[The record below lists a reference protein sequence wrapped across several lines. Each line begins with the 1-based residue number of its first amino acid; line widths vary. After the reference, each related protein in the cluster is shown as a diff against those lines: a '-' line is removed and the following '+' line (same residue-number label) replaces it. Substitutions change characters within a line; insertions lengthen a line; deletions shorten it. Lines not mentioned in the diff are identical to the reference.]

1 MKYFCSAIISWA
13 GLSFC
18 LHASMT
24 QTPWQPLYKGI
35 DHSIGTNTPD
45 AALPRLQVT
54 HCLRIDLTDP
64 DVQLFTTPRATNYSA
79 NISET
84 SSESIGT
91 FIEKYRVQVAV
102 DANFYDTNPGGSDP
116 DAEGLPTEVF
126 GLQISRGQIVSAA
139 DTGPDSNG
147 RNAAILFTTNKV
159 PVVNFNNRPPGT
171 STLGIYTAVSG
182 FYPVL
187 SNGVNIG
194 AAASTSYPDPY
205 IHQPQPRTAF
215 GLSRDRRYL
224 YLTVIDGRQPGYSDG
239 STDVETAMWMQSF
252 GAWDAVNMDGG
263 GSTAMYAS
271 DCGGAPEALN
281 HSSYLVARGRERYI
295 GSHLG
300 VYAKP
305 LPAFINDVQVVPG
318 TDTATVQWTT
328 LERATGWV
336 EFGLTSNYTAVSV
349 TNNFPV
355 TNHVMTL
362 NGLVEGTPYYFRIHS
377 SSASSNATVDCYFTT
392 GLAATESPVL
402 VFDFTNQWK
411 FTASNLDGVN
421 WQSPGYNDSGWQSG
435 QSLFYVGEAS
445 AYVNPKK
452 TVMPGDASTGFPY
465 LTYYFRTRFVFP
477 RDPAGVS
484 LTLSNFVDDGAVFYL
499 NGRELARLRMPT
511 GPVANQ
517 TLAAGFP
524 CATLPSPQQGDA
536 TTNCSDVVLVPSGSI
551 TNLVGGENV
560 LAVEVHNYNARSSD
574 VVFGNALYSGAP
586 AFIPAP
592 LYFLESDGTFTLYWN
607 GSGFFLQRASELGLP
622 DSWSDFPGPTANS
635 PVTLTNLSPTTFYR
649 LRR

>member
-1 MKYFCSAIISWA
+1 MKHFWTALITWM
-13 GLSFC
+13 GVSFS

-35 DHSIGTNTPD
+35 DHSVGTNTPD

-79 NISET
+79 NFSET
-84 SSESIGT
+84 LSESIGT

-102 DANFYDTNPGGSDP
+102 DANFYDTTPGASDP

-126 GLQISRGQIVSAA
+126 GLQISRGEIVSAA

-147 RNAAILFTTNKV
+147 RNAVILFTTNKV
-159 PVVNFNNRPPGT
+159 ATVNFNNRPPGA

-194 AAASTSYPDPY
+194 AAASTSYPDPF

-224 YLTVIDGRQPGYSDG
+224 YLTVIDGRQAGYSDG

-252 GAWDAVNMDGG
+252 GASDAVNMDGG
-263 GSTAMYAS
+263 GSSALYAS
-271 DCGGAPEALN
+271 DCGGAPEALS
-281 HSSYLVARGRERYI
+281 HSSYLIARGRERYI

-305 LPAFINDVQVVPG
+305 LPGFINDVQVVPG
-318 TDTATVQWTT
+318 SDTATVRWTT
-328 LERATGWV
+328 LERATGWI
-336 EFGLTSNYTAVSV
+336 EFGSTTNYTAFSV
-349 TNNFPV
+349 TNDFPV

-362 NGLVEGTPYYFRIHS
+362 NGLTEGTTNYFRIHS
-377 SSASSNATVDCYFTT
+377 SSASSNAVRDCYFTT
-392 GLAATESPVL
+392 GLAPTGSPVL
-402 VFDFTNQWK
+402 LFGFTNQWK
-411 FTASNLDGVN
+411 FTASNLDGIN
-421 WQSPGYNDSGWQSG
+421 WQAPAYNDSAWPSG
-435 QSLFYVGEAS
+435 PSLLSVGESS
-445 AYVNPKK
+445 AYVDPKR
-452 TVMPGDASTGFPY
+452 TPLPLDTSTTFPY
-465 LTYYFRTRFVFP
+465 LTYYFRTRFAFP
-477 RDPAGVS
+477 RDPAGIA

-511 GPVANQ
+511 GPVNNQ
-517 TLAAGFP
+517 TLASGYP
-524 CATLPSPQQGDA
+524 CAGDA
-536 TTNCSDVVLVPSGSI
+536 TTNCADVVFVPGDSA
-551 TNLVGGENV
+551 TNLVPGENV
-560 LAVEVHNYNARSSD
+560 IAVEVHNYNTRSSD
-574 VVFGNALYSGAP
+574 VVFGTALYAADP
-586 AFIPAP
+586 AIFPAT
-592 LYFLESDGTFTLYWN
+592 LQFLESDGSLTLYWN
-607 GSGFFLQRASELGLP
+607 ASGFVLQRAAELGLTNF
-622 DSWSDFPGPTANS
+622 WSDFPGPITNS
-635 PVTLTNLSPTTFYR
+635 PVTITNLSPTTFYR